1 MPKLTNPSCSTLSQV
16 SGTASPPKDDNDLLS
31 DKLHVVTHDESST
44 LQKGQL
50 GGDPIV
56 LPPKGS
62 LAADAWAR
70 PYLDGIVLDTR
81 LFFCDSFSARLWGR
95 NLSANRDKPWR
106 CCGRTFPKGV
116 PGNMQLNCAAVRG
129 LSPGA
134 DPSWSEAA
142 SPGRQEGRDIT
153 ISAALFFSCWLVLET
168 WLKICWLSWSKKSD
182 CFEYTTKFQR
192 LGKSLNRF
200 EELLN

>member
-1 MPKLTNPSCSTLSQV
+1 MPKLTNHPCSTLSQV

-31 DKLHVVTHDESST
+31 DKPHVVTHDESST

-62 LAADAWAR
+62 LPADAWAR

-81 LFFCDSFSARLWGR
+81 LFFFCDSFSARDSEVVIWVR
-95 NLSANRDKPWR
+95 IVISR
-106 CCGRTFPKGV
+106 GRTFPKGV
-116 PGNMQLNCAAVRG
+116 PGNMQLNGAAVRG

-153 ISAALFFSCWLVLET
+153 ISAADFFCWLVLET
-168 WLKICWLSWSKKSD
+168 WLKNCWLSWSKKSD
-182 CFEYTTKFQR
+182 CIEYTTKFQR